1 MTRPEE
7 KGFTLL
13 ELLVVGALFAVILL
27 VTSLLYFQGRDAVKL
42 SMERVD
48 TAGRSRRA
56 MDTLIP
62 LVSSAVETGGFEAL
76 EVWDTDTD
84 NLDDACHMDI
94 TTREDFL
101 NPSYRP
107 TDAFDVLGP
116 YHRFRIAFEPETQ
129 ELKAYKLTIVP
140 VAIDPEVPPRLLA
153 RNVLGCKL
161 EKVTVGSVL
170 ISLEIGAD
178 KPDPSR
184 PDGITKSTLNAILS
198 APGSRQ

>member
-1 MTRPEE
+1 M
-7 KGFTLL
+7 
-13 ELLVVGALFAVILL
+13 VAAIFAVILL
-27 VTSLLYFQGRDAVKL
+27 VTSLLFFQGRDAVKL
-42 SMERVD
+42 SVERVD

-76 EVWDTDTD
+76 EVWDTDV
-84 NLDDACHMDI
+84 NVLDDACHLDI

-101 NPSYRP
+101 NPAYRP

-116 YHRFRIAFEPETQ
+116 YHRFRVAFEPDTE
-129 ELKAYKLTIVP
+129 ELKVYKLRIVP
-140 VAIDPEVPPRLLA
+140 VAIDLDVTPRLLA

-161 EKVTVGSVL
+161 EKVTVGSVA
-170 ISLEIGAD
+170 ITLEIGAD

-184 PDGITKSTLNAILS
+184 PDGITKSTLNAILA